1 MRNDYQPNATG
12 STLTTIRNA
21 FYQDAIHRI
30 CLQILTSL
38 YKTKKRE
45 QASEIAHTHT
55 KKNVFWL
62 SVYFVQKQQNGGYR
76 KTQLCLE
83 RRHYFMD

>member
-1 MRNDYQPNATG
+1 MGNDYQPNAAG

-21 FYQDAIHRI
+21 FYQNAIHRI

-55 KKNVFWL
+55 
-62 SVYFVQKQQNGGYR
+62 QKCVLTVCVLCS
-76 KTQLCLE
+76 KTAEWKLQKDTTVLREKTL
-83 RRHYFMD
+83 F